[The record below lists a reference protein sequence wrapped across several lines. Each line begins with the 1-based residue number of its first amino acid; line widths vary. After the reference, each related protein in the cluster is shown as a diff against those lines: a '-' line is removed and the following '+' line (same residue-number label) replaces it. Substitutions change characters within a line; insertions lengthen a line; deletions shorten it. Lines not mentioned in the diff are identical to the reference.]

1 MANAPSAA
9 PSAVADIKYYPD
21 YDTDYEDAT
30 CLPGK
35 MNGRPSFDSMAECC
49 IGAYPAQTSGACFAG
64 MDSPPTVAPTT
75 EADKKWFKDPESN
88 DFTTGTCI
96 NDGPVPSGYV
106 AYGTNA
112 ECCAGEYSTQI
123 TGACFAGMAN
133 APSAAPSSVDDIKYY
148 PDYDTDYEDATCLPG
163 TMDGRPSFSSMAACC
178 IGSYPDQTSGACFAG
193 MANAPSAAPSALSD
207 IKWYPDYDTPYDE
220 ATCLSG
226 GNPNGRPT
234 YATQGECCIKAY
246 PDQTTG
252 ACFAGM
258 ATAPSAAPS
267 SVDDIKWFP
276 DWSKAWT
283 DGVCIS
289 GAAPPSGYTFASQ
302 AECCLNA
309 YAGQT
314 SGACLANMDSPPTA
328 APFTV
333 ADLVFYPIYTGDWS
347 TGYCDNDPDKAPTV
361 GSLGVSIFT
370 TQAECCDLYFPN
382 QPGRFCKTRV
392 PFEGSLAPTPAPIYF
407 YPKWGSSV
415 DEGRCLNDGMEPAG
429 ITLYLDG
436 KKCCESE
443 FPKSDGTP
451 GIGGCLLALGY
462 TNAPTATPT
471 PKPTHKPVA

>member
-1 MANAPSAA
+1 MKFTQVSVLLATAAA
-9 PSAVADIKYYPD
+9 PQASALKIFRNRKADDTAADAQQQRQLADRWYAVRSPAGYDYGWCNSPVPGGYTETTYATDLACCKGAFPD
-21 YDTDYEDAT
+21 QQSGYCLQWLQSAPTAAPTPTGGPDAWYRDNNVDATMGVCINTAPTPKDSSVTIYDTQ
-30 CLPGK
+30 
-35 MNGRPSFDSMAECC
+35 AECC
-49 IGAYPAQTSGACFAG
+49 IKEYGFQADGYCLSQMVT
-64 MDSPPTVAPTT
+64 PPTAAPTT
-75 EADKKWFKDPESN
+75 LADKKWFKDPESN

-133 APSAAPSSVDDIKYY
+133 APSAAPSSVDDIK
-148 PDYDTDYEDATCLPG
+148 
-163 TMDGRPSFSSMAACC
+163 
-178 IGSYPDQTSGACFAG
+178 
-193 MANAPSAAPSALSD
+193 
-207 IKWYPDYDTPYDE
+207 
-220 ATCLSG
+220 
-226 GNPNGRPT
+226 
-234 YATQGECCIKAY
+234 
-246 PDQTTG
+246 
-252 ACFAGM
+252 
-258 ATAPSAAPS
+258 
-267 SVDDIKWFP
+267 WFP

-314 SGACLANMDSPPTA
+314 SGACLADMDSPPTA